1 MSSKLEAIEI
11 EGNYIEHDSIYDSN
25 TALEKRFSLWST
37 IAFQF
42 SLICS
47 SIAIGTYLSTVVVV
61 GGSPFLIY
69 GYILAV
75 GCDLVICFSLAE
87 LASAYPHP
95 SAQVHWTY
103 CLAPQETKKS
113 DEFFCWNIIM
123 CWVDLCL
130 LCCFLYY
137 FNVYHCVG

>member
-1 MSSKLEAIEI
+1 MSLKSE
-11 EGNYIEHDSIYDSN
+11 YIDIHGSYVEERSNYDSN
-25 TALEKRFSLWST
+25 PSLERRFSLWST

-47 SIAIGTYLSTVVVV
+47 SIAIGTFLSTVVGV

-75 GCDLVICFSLAE
+75 GCDLVICFSMAE

-103 CLAPQETKKS
+103 CLAPET
-113 DEFFCWNIIM
+113 I
-123 CWVDLCL
+123 
-130 LCCFLYY
+130 
-137 FNVYHCVG
+137 